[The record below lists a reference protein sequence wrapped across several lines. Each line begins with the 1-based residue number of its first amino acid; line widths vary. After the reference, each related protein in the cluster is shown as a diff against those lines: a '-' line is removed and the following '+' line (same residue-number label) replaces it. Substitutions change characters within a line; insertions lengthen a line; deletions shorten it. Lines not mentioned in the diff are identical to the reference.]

1 MGLFDYLFGNN
12 LTAMD
17 ENTIARGVQ
26 LGVSYAE
33 LARAMSRQRQI
44 EKVEKHNWDI
54 APAISAARE
63 YEKSFMLVN
72 NTVNRSCGYRLMFN
86 PMMTPLQMNDEQRQ
100 RVYETIADLTASR
113 KIPASHAERMN
124 KYLNDIFGKG
134 RSSE

>member
-1 MGLFDYLFGNN
+1 MGFLDYLFEAN

-26 LGVSYAE
+26 MGVSNAE
-33 LARAMSRQRQI
+33 LVRERSRLWQIQQI
-44 EKVEKHNWDI
+44 EKHNKDI
-54 APAISAARE
+54 APTISAARE

-72 NTVNRSCGYRLMFN
+72 NTVNRSYGYRLMFN

-100 RVYETIADLTASR
+100 RVYETIADLTASG
-113 KIPASHAERMN
+113 KIPESHAERMN

-134 RSSE
+134 Y